1 MTTTVSTTG
10 DRSAAARAFTMAAGV
25 LELQW
30 HDEFSYC
37 SPNLARYR
45 WQWLW
50 DSCFNAIIW
59 SSLGDERAVA
69 ELEAV
74 FFHQSADGFVP
85 HMGYQAEPEVATGL
99 WGRPGSSTI
108 TQPPMFGHALVEVA
122 AEGFD
127 VEHLVAPALRGLRFF
142 AEHRRGPHGL
152 IRIVHPWESGA
163 DNTPRWDAWCPG
175 GFERERWLQE
185 KLRLISRVVSNE
197 VGSSVANPDFDVYPA
212 SFNALVA
219 FNALE
224 LGRTFNDEAT
234 LRFGHELTEAI
245 EQLWRPEL
253 GTWVDVDEDGA
264 ALGSNLVIDALLP
277 VLLDPTKE
285 QLGAVT
291 EQLWSPSLLGAPF
304 GPCSVSRSEPAFDP
318 QGYWRGPGWPHLTYL
333 HWVALERSGH
343 HAEAG
348 QLADQLLT
356 ACVTSSF
363 GEYVEPFTGEPLG
376 AQPQTWGGLSIVPVR
391 HELRR
396 LHGPASP
403 SPTSITRAA
412 PR

>member
-1 MTTTVSTTG
+1 VSEAS
-10 DRSAAARAFTMAAGV
+10 SADHRRTPAQRAFTMAAGV

-30 HDEFSYC
+30 HEAFSYS

-59 SSLGDERAVA
+59 AALGDERAIA

-85 HMGYQAEPEVATGL
+85 HMGYQAEPEVATPL

-108 TQPPMFGHALVEVA
+108 TQPPMYGHALVELA
-122 AEGFD
+122 AEGFGVD
-127 VEHLVAPALRGLRFF
+127 HLIEPGLRGLRFF
-142 AEHRRGPHGL
+142 AEHRRGENGL

-163 DNTPRWDAWCPG
+163 DNTPRWDRWCPD

-185 KLRLISRVVSNE
+185 KLRLIGDVVFNDE
-197 VGSSVANPDFDVYPA
+197 GSAVFNPSFDVFPA

-224 LGRTFNDEAT
+224 MGAAFNDDEA
-234 LRFGHELTEAI
+234 LRFGTELCEATEG
-245 EQLWRPEL
+245 LWRPEL
-253 GTWVDVDEDGA
+253 ATWVDVDAKGA
-264 ALGSNLVIDALLP
+264 ALGSNEVIDALLP
-277 VLLDPTKE
+277 VLANPSVE
-285 QLGAVT
+285 QREAVN
-291 EQLWSPSLLGAPF
+291 EQLWSPEHLGAPF
-304 GPCSVSRSEPAFDP
+304 GPCSVSRADPAFDAK
-318 QGYWRGPGWPHLTYL
+318 GYWRGPGWPHLTYL
-333 HWVALERSGH
+333 HWVALARQGH
-343 HAEAG
+343 ADEAAR
-348 QLADQLLT
+348 LADQLLK

-376 AQPQTWGGLSIVPVR
+376 AQPQTWGGLSIVPLR

-396 LHGPASP
+396 QHGPAGP
-403 SPTSITRAA
+403 TPTSITRSP